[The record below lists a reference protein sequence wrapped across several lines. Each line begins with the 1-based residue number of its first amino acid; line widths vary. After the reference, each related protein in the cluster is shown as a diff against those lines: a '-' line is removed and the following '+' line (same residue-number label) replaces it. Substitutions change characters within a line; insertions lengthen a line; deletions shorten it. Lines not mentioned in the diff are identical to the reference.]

1 MVNKLTK
8 ENIIATI
15 TKIEY
20 IQPKDTTL
28 TICILT
34 LQNGFTVTGESA
46 CVDICNFNKEIGEEI
61 AYENAFEKIW
71 VLEGYLL
78 CSKIQA
84 HKQTIENIA
93 KLCHAVNMSYCVA
106 TGDNTQVTWDS
117 AHDWQK
123 DSAIAGVKYKLD
135 NLDATP
141 ADQHQAWSDDKIN
154 SGWVYGDVKDVT
166 KKEHPCLVP
175 YEELPVEQ
183 RAKDYIFS
191 SIVETM
197 YNLYLK

>member
-8 ENIIATI
+8 EDIIATI

-61 AYENAFEKIW
+61 AYENAFKKIW

-78 CSKIQA
+78 SSKIQA
-84 HKQTIENIA
+84 
-93 KLCHAVNMSYCVA
+93 
-106 TGDNTQVTWDS
+106 
-117 AHDWQK
+117 
-123 DSAIAGVKYKLD
+123 YK
-135 NLDATP
+135 
-141 ADQHQAWSDDKIN
+141 
-154 SGWVYGDVKDVT
+154 
-166 KKEHPCLVP
+166 
-175 YEELPVEQ
+175 
-183 RAKDYIFS
+183 
-191 SIVETM
+191 ETTVSRS
-197 YNLYLK
+197 K